1 MPSGVEIVCRSRS
14 VWLGVSRGAACGGC
28 FDRGFTEMETL
39 ARFQQRRGRDE
50 PQSGRAPRLWPSF
63 LGEAAHV
70 AQVCREPMASRAWL
84 FNNSDSVF
92 GRAEPPWFKMPS
104 TRSFDLLPEA
114 GAGPPQKHRSA
125 QSRTE
130 EQRCG
135 ENFPSR
141 LVRSVFVNLAKT
153 SKSLAVSFAGSLA
166 LSRLH
171 RCSHPT
177 VPGRC

>member
-1 MPSGVEIVCRSRS
+1 MWLRCVGNQWRLEPGCSTTPILSSAELNRHGSRCPP
-14 VWLGVSRGAACGGC
+14 L
-28 FDRGFTEMETL
+28 DRL
-39 ARFQQRRGRDE
+39 ISFQKRVQG
-50 PQSGRAPRLWPSF
+50 L
-63 LGEAAHV
+63 H
-70 AQVCREPMASRAWL
+70 
-84 FNNSDSVF
+84 
-92 GRAEPPWFKMPS
+92 K
-104 TRSFDLLPEA
+104 
-114 GAGPPQKHRSA
+114 KHRSA

-141 LVRSVFVNLAKT
+141 PVRSVVVNLAKT